1 MNLVGGAARL
11 DRWARNIIPIVI
23 TLFMVVISVTPIPV
37 PYSVAIAPSLP
48 LMAVYYWV
56 VLRPELMP
64 RTAVF
69 AIGLVHDAL
78 IGAPLGVN
86 ALVLLLAHA
95 ILSSQRRYLVGK
107 SFWLFWLGFV
117 ILAPAA
123 GALTW
128 VLMSILRGALV
139 APDATLFNLLM
150 TIAVFPLLAWIL
162 FHTQRALV
170 GQGD

>member
-1 MNLVGGAARL
+1 MVLV
-11 DRWARNIIPIVI
+11 
-23 TLFMVVISVTPIPV
+23 SVTPMPI

-48 LMAVYYWV
+48 LIAVYYWV

-64 RTAVF
+64 RAAVF
-69 AIGLVHDAL
+69 AIGLIHDAL
-78 IGAPLGVN
+78 TGVPLGVN
-86 ALVLLLAHA
+86 ALLLLLAHA
-95 ILSSQRRYLVGK
+95 ILMSQRRYLVGK

-123 GALTW
+123 AALNW

-139 APDATLFNLLM
+139 APEATLFNLLM

-162 FHTQRALV
+162 FHTQRVLV
-170 GQGD
+170 GQGS